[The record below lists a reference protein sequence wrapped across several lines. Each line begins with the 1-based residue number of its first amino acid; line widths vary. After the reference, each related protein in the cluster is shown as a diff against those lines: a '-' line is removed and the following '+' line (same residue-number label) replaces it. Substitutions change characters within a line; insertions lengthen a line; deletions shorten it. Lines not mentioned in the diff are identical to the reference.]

1 MNDDARTEGQ
11 PAIKIPMQNII
22 DAVGDG
28 ISIQDTQFRILYQ
41 NQSHKALMGDHV
53 GEYCYKAY
61 ERREQVCEGCHLVQ
75 SFRDGKIHRTVQ
87 RRVKDK
93 GKFYFEIISSP
104 VKDEKGG
111 IIACIESVRDVTERR
126 LIEEKLHDM
135 TMRDD
140 LTGLYNRR
148 GFFAMADQQLKFAKR
163 MNKRMLV
170 FSADLD
176 NLKVIN
182 DTLGHKEG
190 DLALIEAANIMK
202 ETFRESDIVARIG
215 GDEFVILQLEDHA
228 NNSELLTQ
236 RLQNNFSRHNAQSDK
251 PYELSISTGISH
263 YDPASLF
270 SIDELLV
277 QADKE
282 MYEQKKLKRTF

>member
-1 MNDDARTEGQ
+1 MNDDTRTKGQ

-41 NQSHKALMGDHV
+41 NQIHRALMGDHI

-61 ERREQVCEGCHLVQ
+61 ERREQVCEGCHLAQ
-75 SFRDGKIHRTVQ
+75 SFRDGKIHRAVQ
-87 RRVKDK
+87 RRVKEK

-104 VKDEKGG
+104 VKDEKGE
-111 IIACIESVRDVTERR
+111 IIAGIESVRDVTERR

-148 GFFAMADQQLKFAKR
+148 GFFAMADQQLKFANR
-163 MNKRMLV
+163 MNRRMLV

-182 DTLGHKEG
+182 DTFGHKEG
-190 DLALIEAANIMK
+190 DLALVETANIVK
-202 ETFRESDIVARIG
+202 KTFRESDIVARIG
-215 GDEFVILQLEDHA
+215 GDEFVILQLEDHV
-228 NNSELLTQ
+228 NNSEMMTQ
-236 RLQNNFSRHNAQSDK
+236 RLQNNFSRHNAKSDK

-263 YDPASLF
+263 YDPASLC
-270 SIDELLV
+270 SMDEL
-277 QADKE
+277 
-282 MYEQKKLKRTF
+282 

>member
-41 NQSHKALMGDHV
+41 NQIHKALMGDHI

-61 ERREQVCEGCHLVQ
+61 ERREQVCEGCHLAQ
-75 SFRDGKIHRTVQ
+75 SFRDGKIHRAVQ

-104 VKDEKGG
+104 VKDEKGD
-111 IIACIESVRDVTERR
+111 IIAGIESVRDVTERR

-148 GFFAMADQQLKFAKR
+148 GFFAMTDQQMKFAKR
-163 MNKRMLV
+163 MNRRMLV

-182 DTLGHKEG
+182 DTFGHKEG
-190 DLALIEAANIMK
+190 DSALIETANIVK

-215 GDEFVILQLEDHA
+215 GDEFVILQLEDHV
-228 NNSELLTQ
+228 NNSEILIQ
-236 RLQNNFSRHNAQSDK
+236 RLQNNFGRHNAKSDK

-263 YDPASLF
+263 YDPVSLC